1 MTVSYTTMGST
12 VLLAALLVT
21 PAFLRGQ
28 AAAEVF
34 TATAAVKAA
43 SGASA
48 SAPVTMT
55 IDRKMSQPEAET
67 LTAAFKSGGA
77 AALRKALVGVS
88 PTGSVQIGTGA
99 ATPTRVTIE
108 RPTGDGRLLTIL
120 TDKPLA
126 FVGGGAPGAKAKEGY
141 DFAVIDIQVDAKG
154 NGSGTL
160 APAAKIKMNQDAFVV
175 EDYGGTEIVRL
186 TAVKKTK

>member
-1 MTVSYTTMGST
+1 MTVSYKTMGST

-55 IDRKMSQPEAET
+55 IDRKMSQREAET

-77 AALRKALVGVS
+77 AALRKALVGVP
-88 PTGSVQIGTGA
+88 PTGSVRVGTGA

-126 FVGGGAPGAKAKEGY
+126 FVGAGAPGAKAKEGY